1 MRTGERQGREYFF
14 LSEAEF
20 RGWAEAGRFLE
31 WAEYGGNLYGTPCR
45 PVEEQLGAGCDVLLE
60 IELEGAWQVLER
72 CPNALMFFIMPPS
85 LEELERR
92 LRGRGTESEEAIAT
106 RLAKSREEVA
116 VMQAEMAPG
125 GSGRFDYVIVN
136 DSVVRA
142 GDELARAILEVR
154 EKDEQADYR

>member
-1 MRTGERQGREYFF
+1 
-14 LSEAEF
+14 
-20 RGWAEAGRFLE
+20 
-31 WAEYGGNLYGTPCR
+31 
-45 PVEEQLGAGCDVLLE
+45 
-60 IELEGAWQVLER
+60 
-72 CPNALMFFIMPPS
+72 MFFIMPPS